1 MEIDVAAHH
10 HGGQLRRGGVFRID
24 GADVLALA
32 EHGAAVRHRHD
43 LRQLVRDKE
52 DGLPLRRQILHDLHQ
67 LVDLLRRQ
75 HGGGLVE
82 DQDLIVPVQHF
93 QDLGA
98 LLHTH
103 GDVLDQSVRV
113 HMETVLLAEGQH
125 LFPGLLFLEK
135 AMLRRLHAHDD
146 VVQHRK
152 AVHQLEVLVH
162 HADPQ
167 VIGVIGVL
175 DRDLLAVLLDR
186 ALLRLIQAEQHAHQR
201 GLARAVFAQQGMD
214 LTLFQLKGNVIIGDD
229 AWEPLRNV
237 EHFDGVIRFQVKPP
251 SFRFNGPPCGSRG
264 DGNHVHLP
272 AAAYCPHI
280 QYYVQYTI
288 TPLKKKGKS
297 TAGIIFLKSGLL
309 RALPSGNSS
318 AFRKLFPKRLPAAP
332 TSEMPHSTRVPMVF
346 HTSFFW
352 RIKKERP
359 FGRSFSRMDLRSAL
373 SP

>member
-1 MEIDVAAHH
+1 
-10 HGGQLRRGGVFRID
+10 
-24 GADVLALA
+24 
-32 EHGAAVRHRHD
+32 
-43 LRQLVRDKE
+43 
-52 DGLPLRRQILHDLHQ
+52 
-67 LVDLLRRQ
+67 
-75 HGGGLVE
+75 
-82 DQDLIVPVQHF
+82 
-93 QDLGA
+93 
-98 LLHTH
+98 
-103 GDVLDQSVRV
+103 
-113 HMETVLLAEGQH
+113 
-125 LFPGLLFLEK
+125 
-135 AMLRRLHAHDD
+135 MLRRLHAHDD

-175 DRDLLAVLLDR
+175 D
-186 ALLRLIQAEQHAHQR
+186 
-201 GLARAVFAQQGMD
+201 
-214 LTLFQLKGNVIIGDD
+214 T
-229 AWEPLRNV
+229 WEPLRNV

-280 QYYVQYTI
+280 QYYIQYTI

-309 RALPSGNSS
+309 RALPSGDSS
-318 AFRKLFPKRLPAAP
+318 AFRKLFPKRLPAAS

-346 HTSFFW
+346 RTSFFW

-359 FGRSFSRMDLRSAL
+359 FGRSFSRIDLCSAL